1 MHNQPEQYAAKEMLA
16 KYNFDGNVLG
26 LDNIE
31 PEGSTSEGVINAKIK
46 DLWNKTIPKLVL
58 AKSEGEFDAIYA
70 DFVKDMDKVGAAKV
84 EKVMYERHLLD
95 LEKKG
100 VK

>member
-1 MHNQPEQYAAKEMLA
+1 MNRTAHPL
-16 KYNFDGNVLG
+16 
-26 LDNIE
+26 
-31 PEGSTSEGVINAKIK
+31 EGVINVKVK

-58 AKSEGEFDAIYA
+58 AKSTAEFDSIYA
-70 DFVKDMDKVGAAKV
+70 DFIGQMNQVGAEKV
-84 EKVMYERHLLD
+84 EKVMYQRHLQD